1 MNEKTGKIGEHN
13 GTSYYLLYTPDGK
26 EDRALDI
33 MWLKSLDK
41 TEKNRNLVI
50 YCEKIWV
57 HRDDLAKY
65 EMDTRQTVR
74 PMLVPFN
81 LK

>member
-1 MNEKTGKIGEHN
+1 MD
-13 GTSYYLLYTPDGK
+13 L
-26 EDRALDI
+26 R
-33 MWLKSLDK
+33 WLAALDK
-41 TEKNRNLVI
+41 TEKNRQLVV

-57 HRDDLAKY
+57 HRDDLAKC
-65 EMDTRQTVR
+65 EAESGRKVR

>member
-1 MNEKTGKIGEHN
+1 M
-13 GTSYYLLYTPDGK
+13 P
-26 EDRALDI
+26 
-33 MWLKSLDK
+33 WLKALDK
-41 TEKNRNLVI
+41 TEKNQNVVI

-65 EMDTRQTVR
+65 EMETKRTVR